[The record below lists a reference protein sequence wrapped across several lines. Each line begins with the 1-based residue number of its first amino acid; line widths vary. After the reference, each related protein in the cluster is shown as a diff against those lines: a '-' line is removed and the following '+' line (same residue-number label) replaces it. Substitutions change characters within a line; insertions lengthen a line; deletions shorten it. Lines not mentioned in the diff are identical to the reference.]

1 MQTQT
6 LRRHTLPTLPTAL
19 ELIQHRDK
27 RAALLLRRQ
36 RHHQTLP
43 HSAVAE
49 HDYRGAARARALGA
63 TALDHK
69 VADYAVKCETV
80 IESFQPQIDEIGSG
94 YWRRLGM
101 QVDINCALRSRERGS
116 YVGHGYLSRL
126 FAKGAP

>member
-1 MQTQT
+1 MGDEK
-6 LRRHTLPTLPTAL
+6 LRAIGAWAGVRHTQAPRPIVT
-19 ELIQHRDK
+19 K
-27 RAALLLRRQ
+27 LRGEFIGESI
-36 RHHQTLP
+36 P
-43 HSAVAE
+43 
-49 HDYRGAARARALGA
+49 GAARARALGA